1 MLNNQNI
8 NFPLAEI
15 NLVLHSTENTE
26 KVLGAIRDVL
36 EVGTGCFQR
45 SFSEGHY
52 KNRILFLKAFLSSH
66 EAARLAS
73 RIVSLLSSVNRDHLL
88 RFIHEYSDEKG
99 NLYLRLDKQKLCNG
113 VVTIS
118 ETDAI
123 RIKFKQVKRIYKP
136 STEAE
141 SLRDIFERDLSN

>member
-1 MLNNQNI
+1 MLNNRNL

-15 NLVLHSTENTE
+15 NLVLHATEDTE
-26 KVLGAIRDVL
+26 KVLRAIRDVL
-36 EVGTGCFQR
+36 EVGTDCFQS

-52 KNRILFLKAFLSSH
+52 KNRILFLKAFLSGH
-66 EAARLAS
+66 ETARLVS
-73 RIVSLLSSVNRDHLL
+73 RLVSLLSRVDKDHLL
-88 RFIHEYSDEKG
+88 QFIHEYSDEKG
-99 NLYLRLDKQKLCNG
+99 NLYVRLDKQKLCHG

-123 RIKFKQVKRIYKP
+123 RIKFKQVKRVYKP

-141 SLRDIFERDLSN
+141 SLRDLFERDLRI

>member
-1 MLNNQNI
+1 MLNNRNL

-15 NLVLHSTENTE
+15 NLVLHSTEDNE
-26 KVLGAIRDVL
+26 KVLHAIRDVL
-36 EVGTGCFQR
+36 EVGTDCFQS

-73 RIVSLLSSVNRDHLL
+73 RIVSLLSSADRDHFL

-99 NLYLRLDKQKLCNG
+99 NLYLRLDKQKLCHG

-141 SLRDIFERDLSN
+141 SLRDLFERDLSN